1 MIRVL
6 QGDVRDVLPTL
17 PAASVHCIVT
27 SPPYYGL
34 RDYGTATWEGGAE
47 GCEHRKAHSMATS
60 GLEGGKTTT
69 LHAHYYRDKCPC
81 GARRVDRQIGLEATP
96 DEWIATMVEV
106 FRELRRVLR
115 DDGTVW
121 CNVGDSYASSGARG
135 HGGWD
140 GNNKNPDGTP
150 RLSRQAGDAW
160 GGPTAGGDAKPKDL
174 LMMPARLALALQA
187 DGWW

>member
-34 RDYGTATWEGGAE
+34 RDYGTATWEGGDP
-47 GCEHRKAHSMATS
+47 GCEHTHGRKNHDHAGKMEVGEGYEQAFRSERYVNQGNPP
-60 GLEGGKTTT
+60 GLVC
-69 LHAHYYRDKCPC
+69 RC

-96 DEWIATMVEV
+96 DQWIATMVEV

-121 CNVGDSYASSGARG
+121 CNIGDSYASSANGRSAA
-135 HGGWD
+135 D
-140 GNNKNPDGTP
+140 TKATGNDDRTF
-150 RLSRQAGDAW
+150 RD
-160 GGPTAGGDAKPKDL
+160 KPFSTV
-174 LMMPARLALALQA
+174 
-187 DGWW
+187 GN